1 MVANEENP
9 TTPDALSRGVG
20 NASRVVNGPWDAK
33 SGDGADAIAGVGA
46 FTGAGTCTGADINT
60 GAAADI
66 TSDIAPDAAAGI
78 AAGACAAATRRERF
92 EQLGREVAGLEG
104 RAGAK
109 RLPLGVA
116 SLDSALAG
124 GLALGRV
131 HMLCGRP
138 GHDGALTGF
147 VVALLRLV
155 LDAMDDDAPIVWCP
169 APALGESGMLHAS
182 GLAALGLDPGRLLV
196 VDSPNP
202 SRRLCALEEI
212 LRTDGIACVV
222 AEYDNLKK
230 SSDDWMRLARRAQL
244 AAEAGGVTGFVT
256 GWPVDAAGFET
267 RWHVAPGRDA
277 VAEAETGAGA
287 ARPWHP
293 VWDVELAH
301 ARAGRQHTT
310 RLVWDVSAN
319 SLVERARGQSAM
331 LPFADDAAAGPV
343 PGQGGVAQMSQPALG
358 LAG

>member
-1 MVANEENP
+1 MVAIDENP
-9 TTPDALSRGVG
+9 TTPDALSRGAG
-20 NASRVVNGPWDAK
+20 NASRVVNGPWDANT
-33 SGDGADAIAGVGA
+33 GDGADAIAGAGA
-46 FTGAGTCTGADINT
+46 CTGAGAYTGADMNT
-60 GAAADI
+60 GVAADI
-66 TSDIAPDAAAGI
+66 TSDIAAG
-78 AAGACAAATRRERF
+78 AAATRRERF

-222 AEYDNLKK
+222 AEYDSLKK

-277 VAEAETGAGA
+277 VAEAETGA

-331 LPFADDAAAGPV
+331 LPFADDVAAGPAS
-343 PGQGGVAQMSQPALG
+343 GQGGVAQMSQPALG